1 MGSIVKSGRNFPMG
15 DDSDWSELTV
25 SELKEALKSRGLP
38 VSGNKSEL
46 VERMLE
52 SEVIDAEIVVE
63 AESTQ
68 NEGILRKILYYNS
81 PENVRKRIGRI
92 REMPVQVLAVA
103 AVLMV
108 GGAGGALL
116 YGDDIIEW
124 IQGEPEYRLIEFDQ
138 SQVRE
143 YAQSLVDLGH
153 PEWEGRMSGTVE
165 ELNAAE
171 SIKNNFTSAG
181 IPTTMDEF
189 EVPMFVIG
197 EEPILSICV
206 PGDIGGLIGGPTPCS
221 GADVNREVT
230 YFTHRE
236 EFVIQG
242 YSGSASVSHVENM
255 EIIDLGNG
263 SSEADWGSA
272 ASKIAMVWL
281 EEGTD
286 GNTALLQRAIE
297 NDVYSM
303 ITINA
308 KQNCDDLVMG
318 DCVPYFK
325 SVDKSQFDFI
335 PDSFGFIM
343 TSKSVGETIVDM
355 VINGDGRLGMM
366 TDVDNQGVATIRV
379 PCGVIQGKT
388 ESAIVMGAH
397 HDTVYNGP
405 GAVDDTSGVATLQEI
420 ARQFGILESQLGEP
434 EHTLYFCTW
443 GGEEEGLWG
452 SKEWVDKYRT
462 MLGENLRLYVN
473 LDMNHV
479 DLERNTGLT
488 MFGNSK
494 SDVESLRGISK
505 AFSESFPELSSKYA
519 INIRDIDSSG
529 MPYNSDHAPF
539 VYEIDNEP
547 DDGMEYGNAIVC
559 YGSGS
564 TEYHTYLDRMDRFN
578 EESLVV
584 SGVIF
589 GSLVR
594 YLSYGEA

>member
-1 MGSIVKSGRNFPMG
+1 MDEV
-15 DDSDWSELTV
+15 SDWSGLTV
-25 SELKEALKSRGLP
+25 SELKEALKSRGLA
-38 VSGNKSEL
+38 VSGSKSEL
-46 VERMLE
+46 VKRL
-52 SEVIDAEIVVE
+52 IGAEVVE
-63 AESTQ
+63 AEVA
-68 NEGILRKILYYNS
+68 EGEGTPQGFGKLVGFFSFKQTEIIRD
-81 PENVRKRIGRI
+81 RISVFRDKPI
-92 REMPVQVLAVA
+92 QALAVV

-116 YGDDIIEW
+116 YGSDIIEW
-124 IQGEPEYRLIEFDQ
+124 IQGEPEYKLIDFEQD
-138 SQVRE
+138 QVRD

-153 PEWEGRMSGTVE
+153 PIWGGRMSGTLE

-171 SIKNNFTSAG
+171 SIKNNFTAAG
-181 IPTTMDEF
+181 IPTTMDDF
-189 EVPMFVIG
+189 DVPMFVIG
-197 EEPILSICV
+197 DEPTLSICV
-206 PGDIGGLIGGPTPCS
+206 PGSIGGLIGGPTPCS
-221 GADVNREVT
+221 AADVNRDIT

-263 SSEADWGSA
+263 SSDADWSSA
-272 ASKIAMVWL
+272 ASNIGMIWL
-281 EEGTD
+281 EEGTE
-286 GNTALLQRAIE
+286 GNTALLLRAIE

-303 ITINA
+303 ITVNS
-308 KQNCDDLVMG
+308 KQNCNDLVSN

-325 SVDKSQFDFI
+325 SIDKSQFDFI

-343 TSKSVGETIVDM
+343 VSKSVGETIVDM
-355 VINGDGRLGMM
+355 VINGDGRLGMV
-366 TDVDNQGVATIRV
+366 TDVDNQGDATIHV
-379 PCGVIQGKT
+379 PFGVIQGK
-388 ESAIVMGAH
+388 SDSVIIMGAH

-405 GAVDDTSGVATLQEI
+405 GAVDDTSGVATLQEV

-434 EHTLYFCTW
+434 AHTLYFCTW

-462 MLGENLRLYVN
+462 MLGENLRLYIN

-488 MFGNSK
+488 MYGNSK
-494 SDVESLRGISK
+494 SDVETLRGISR
-505 AFSESFPELSSKYA
+505 AFAESFPELSSKYS
-519 INIRDIDSSG
+519 INIRDIDSTG

-539 VYEIDNEP
+539 VYDIDNVPE
-547 DDGMEYGNAIVC
+547 DGMEYGNAVVC

-564 TEYHTYLDRMDRFN
+564 IEYHTYLDSMDRFN

-589 GSLVR
+589 GSLIR
-594 YLSYGEA
+594 YLSYGES